1 MPTRVPPEG
10 PALTPASD
18 GASHHCAER
27 LIRWPLPTNYGDEI
41 APARNYLHASG
52 EERNWTPNMG
62 RMRRKGDLPEK
73 ICATCG
79 RPFAWRHKWAE
90 NWDEVRYCSE
100 RCRRNRPKGGDHNGG
115 TAMIQPAAAGPTAL
129 EICPGGVPRRGAT
142 QPAALRPSRAGTIAR
157 ASALAHGG

>member
-115 TAMIQPAAAGPTAL
+115 DGNDPA
-129 EICPGGVPRRGAT
+129 GGGGAD
-142 QPAALRPSRAGTIAR
+142 SI
-157 ASALAHGG
+157 

>member
-18 GASHHCAER
+18 GASHTCADW
-27 LIRWPLPTNYGDEI
+27 LIRCPLPTNYADEI
-41 APARNYLHASG
+41 APARNCVHASG
-52 EERNWTPNMG
+52 EERNWTPHMG

-100 RCRRNRPKGGDHNGG
+100 RCRRNRPKGGYHNGG
-115 TAMIQPAAAGPTAL
+115 GGNDPA
-129 EICPGGVPRRGAT
+129 GGGGADST
-142 QPAALRPSRAGTIAR
+142 
-157 ASALAHGG
+157 